1 MGNELVQVPFHGDVI
16 EAAQDGNGDV
26 WVPLKRPCESV
37 GVAPNGQIEKLK
49 AKAWAVGKMILS
61 TASDGKSY
69 EMYALRLD
77 CLPMWLA
84 TIDASRVKK
93 ELRAKLE
100 LYQKEAAHVLA
111 DHFLPCRPK
120 QPGSVSPDWLDALRA
135 EVCDLVVSEVR
146 GCLAA
151 ARPSLPEPQYTIK
164 DRMEA
169 MGWRSA
175 SPRQRDQVRN
185 LALVKVQRA
194 GFPRPSPEAPSP
206 GAQLLFP
213 AHQLHLL
220 DDAIM
225 MIWDEAKHAESGG
238 MFA

>member
-1 MGNELVQVPFHGDVI
+1 
-16 EAAQDGNGDV
+16 
-26 WVPLKRPCESV
+26 
-37 GVAPNGQIEKLK
+37 
-49 AKAWAVGKMILS
+49 
-61 TASDGKSY
+61 
-69 EMYALRLD
+69 
-77 CLPMWLA
+77 
-84 TIDASRVKK
+84 
-93 ELRAKLE
+93 
-100 LYQKEAAHVLA
+100 
-111 DHFLPCRPK
+111 
-120 QPGSVSPDWLDALRA
+120 
-135 EVCDLVVSEVR
+135 
-146 GCLAA
+146 
-151 ARPSLPEPQYTIK
+151 
-164 DRMEA
+164 

-194 GFPRPSPEAPSP
+194 GFPRPCPEAPSP